1 MTTAKARREEIY
13 HLAVTTG
20 LASVEELSR
29 HFNVTAST
37 IRRDLAHL
45 NGEGK
50 LARTYGGAVALGAH
64 PEPSLRQR
72 TGEAFEQKHAIAA
85 WAAAEIHEGENILL
99 DGGSTVGALAHAL
112 RDRDNLT
119 VATPGINTLQEL
131 ADSPGVQVDCLGG
144 RLRGVSQTF
153 VGPLAEAALERMTF
167 DRVFLSADA
176 VTAEDGL
183 CEVDHAQTRLKELMA
198 RRGTTVYV
206 LADSGKLGKRPFH
219 AWARIP
225 LPWILVTD
233 TLADVGQVQ
242 LFRDTGVTVHLVD
255 PGGAGG
261 RPREEAAR
269 EEAAH
274 EEVAGGA
281 SSKVPA
287 S

>member
-37 IRRDLAHL
+37 IRRDLAQL
-45 NGEGK
+45 NEQGK

-72 TGEAFEQKHAIAA
+72 TGEAFEQKQAIAA
-85 WAAAEIHEGENILL
+85 WAAAEVKDGESILL

-112 RDRDNLT
+112 RERDNLT

-153 VGPLAEAALERMTF
+153 VGPLAEAALERMSF

-183 CEVDHAQTRLKELMA
+183 CEADHAQTRLKELMA
-198 RRGTTVYV
+198 RRGDTVYV
-206 LADSGKLGKRPFH
+206 LADSTKLGMRPFH
-219 AWARIP
+219 AWVRIP
-225 LPWILVTD
+225 LPWTLVTD
-233 TLADVGQVQ
+233 SHADEFQIELFRKAGATVQLVDVGN
-242 LFRDTGVTVHLVD
+242 D
-255 PGGAGG
+255 GAAT
-261 RPREEAAR
+261 AA
-269 EEAAH
+269 
-274 EEVAGGA
+274 
-281 SSKVPA
+281 PA
-287 S
+287 KRVS